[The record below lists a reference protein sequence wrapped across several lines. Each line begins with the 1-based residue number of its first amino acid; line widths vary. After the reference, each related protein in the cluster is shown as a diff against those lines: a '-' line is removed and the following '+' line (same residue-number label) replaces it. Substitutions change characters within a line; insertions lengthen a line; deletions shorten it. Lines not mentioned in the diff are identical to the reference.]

1 MAATTVTAIM
11 TRIKT
16 VLESS
21 PLSLKAATDPFGQ
34 DALANTVVDS
44 SFQIQA
50 GGLVNEKPVGGD
62 QWVRIDRVNVKVFR
76 KMAFDGYDAQGDL
89 QTLLDSIEARVIAD
103 GTNNSYEA
111 VVEKGSRKVTRK
123 KDSDV
128 IEATVGF
135 QVDYDFSK
143 STA

>member
-1 MAATTVTAIM
+1 MPATTLAAILA
-11 TRIKT
+11 RFKT
-16 VLESS
+16 VLEAS
-21 PLSLKAATDPFGQ
+21 PLSLKVTNDPYGAETIANTATDT
-34 DALANTVVDS
+34 AV
-44 SFQIQA
+44 QIQA
-50 GGLVNEKPVGGD
+50 GGLVSEKPQGGD
-62 QWVRIDRVNVKVFR
+62 QWVRIDRVNVVLFR
-76 KMAFDGYDAQGDL
+76 KMAFDGHDAQNDL

-128 IEATVGF
+128 LQATVAF

-143 STA
+143 SV